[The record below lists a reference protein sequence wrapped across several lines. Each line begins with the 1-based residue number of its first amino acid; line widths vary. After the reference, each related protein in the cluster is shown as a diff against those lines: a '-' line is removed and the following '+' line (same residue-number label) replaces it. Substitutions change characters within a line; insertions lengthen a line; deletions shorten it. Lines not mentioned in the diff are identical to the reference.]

1 MGWLRAIGGFFS
13 GSGGKL
19 IDSLHYSKQE
29 RNQDDAEYTA
39 EAMRQQGSGAGGSG
53 FDIMIDA
60 ISRAI
65 RPGITIW
72 IIGGLVGWWILPDMR
87 LVDPFWKQV
96 FWIVLTFWF
105 GGRAIA
111 KDIPKMLLAIAKLR
125 GK

>member
-1 MGWLRAIGGFFS
+1 MGWLTSIGRFFT

-19 IDSLHYSKQE
+19 VDDAFYTKQE
-29 RNQDDAEYTA
+29 RSADDTAYTT
-39 EAMRQQGSGAGGSG
+39 EAMRQQGGWGGKSG
-53 FDIMIDA
+53 FDTAVDC

-65 RPGITIW
+65 RPGITMW
-72 IIGGLVGWWILPDMR
+72 IIGGLIGWWQLPDMR
-87 LVDPFWKQV
+87 LIDPFWKQV

-111 KDIPKMLLAIAKLR
+111 RDIPKMLLAISKLR